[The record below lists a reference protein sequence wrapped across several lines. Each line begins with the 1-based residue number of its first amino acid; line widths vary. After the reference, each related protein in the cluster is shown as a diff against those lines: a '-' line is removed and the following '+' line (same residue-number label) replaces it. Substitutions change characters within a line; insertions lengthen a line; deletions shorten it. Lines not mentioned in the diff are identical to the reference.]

1 MNRGRWAVAT
11 AVLMLVTVLV
21 AATCLRSP
29 LMLYPLTP
37 SLPEKPYLRTFGSVE
52 IGKIAAFLMPEAA
65 RRYQVG
71 LGHDVPAGFLFMKPV
86 IAGPGDHV
94 CNSVS
99 DGLVVKGQWR
109 GATLAHD
116 QGGHP
121 LPVWAGCRVLGERQY
136 FMVSDH
142 VPNSFDSRYFGPVD
156 GADIVGVYR
165 PIF

>member
-1 MNRGRWAVAT
+1 MTWRRGAAAVA
-11 AVLMLVTVLV
+11 VLTLATTLV

-29 LMLYPLTP
+29 LVLYPLTP
-37 SLPEKPYLRTFGSVE
+37 SLPEQPYLRTFGSIE
-52 IGKIAAFLMPEAA
+52 IGKIAAFPMPTAA
-65 RRYQVG
+65 RRYQAG

-86 IAGPGDHV
+86 VAGPGDHV

-99 DGLVVKGQWR
+99 DGLVIKGQWR
-109 GATLAHD
+109 GATLVHD
-116 QGGHP
+116 RSGHP
-121 LPVWAGCRVLGERQY
+121 LPFWAGCRVLGERQY
-136 FMVSDH
+136 FMVSVH